1 VVIKVAQQ
9 ASHRSAV
16 VETSDGRE
24 VEAMKLQGQGEESGV
39 EGEREAEAIMNFTS
53 NSSIKHVRI
62 GAQERLKGEKRP
74 NLRHETLNDETAQE
88 GEAGTDKAAAA
99 ESRRSLQVFFF
110 FFFFRIK
117 FYSPSY
123 LAQDSVYVYYP
134 YAMAY
139 LQLMENQGPSGGPIN
154 PDVTPNR
161 R

>member
-1 VVIKVAQQ
+1 M
-9 ASHRSAV
+9 
-16 VETSDGRE
+16 GW
-24 VEAMKLQGQGEESGV
+24 
-39 EGEREAEAIMNFTS
+39 
-53 NSSIKHVRI
+53 
-62 GAQERLKGEKRP
+62 GA
-74 NLRHETLNDETAQE
+74 HH
-88 GEAGTDKAAAA
+88 
-99 ESRRSLQVFFF
+99 FFF

-139 LQLMENQGPSGGPIN
+139 LQLMENQGPSGDPIN